1 MKQREG
7 RPGQK
12 KKSGPSGVSRRDD
25 RAGRPPKP
33 LTRPAATSEAAV
45 PAAVVRPL
53 MTRSGERPTERV

>member
-12 KKSGPSGVSRRDD
+12 KTSGPSGESRRDD

-33 LTRPAATSEAAV
+33 VARPAATREAVREAAV
-45 PAAVVRPL
+45 PA
-53 MTRSGERPTERV
+53 